1 MFSTTTVNPNVFES
15 KVSKVQDLEA
25 PSTPTNLVDLEEA
38 KSPGPTMD
46 LDGKLEEENFGQAIN
61 ENVAEED
68 VTDPLTK
75 PASNKKGKK

>member
-15 KVSKVQDLEA
+15 KAQDLEA

-38 KSPGPTMD
+38 QNPGPTMD

-61 ENVAEED
+61 ENVTAED
-68 VTDPLTK
+68 VADPLTK

>member
-15 KVSKVQDLEA
+15 KVQDLEA
-25 PSTPTNLVDLEEA
+25 PNAPTNLVDLEEA
-38 KSPGPTMD
+38 QNPGPTMD

-61 ENVAEED
+61 ENVSEED
-68 VTDPLTK
+68 VADPLTK